1 MTVFNTFWKV
11 VKKNKGII
19 ILYTVLLIAF
29 GGINLK
35 ANTKDL
41 NFVNSKPDILI
52 INHDDGIFSKNLIK
66 YMKSN
71 SNILKIKEDEDSIN
85 DALFYRDVN
94 YVIYIPKNYSNDVEN
109 GMNPQINVKSTKDYN
124 ASLAEM
130 ILNEYIRVQNVYS
143 NLSLD
148 RNSLIN
154 LINSSLEKRSKIKI
168 ESKLDTEKLANVTSY
183 FNFASYSIMAI
194 IIFIICLVLSSFKII
209 SKRTIISSMS
219 YKKYNRMLLLSSL
232 IYSLIVWFIFIL
244 LGIFIFKGS
253 LLTLRGVIYIIN
265 TFIFTFC
272 SLTIAL
278 LISTV
283 VSDKNAINGIVN
295 VISLGSAFLCG
306 AFVPAEYLPDFVL
319 KISHVL
325 PAYWYI
331 NSNNLLKKIEN
342 INIASL
348 EKVFIN
354 FIVLIIFSITF
365 LVINNIFSKR
375 YQKVD

>member
-41 NFVNSKPDILI
+41 NFVNTRPDILI

-130 ILNEYIRVQNVYS
+130 MLNEYIRVQNVYS

-194 IIFIICLVLSSFKII
+194 IIFIICLVLSSFKTI

-253 LLTLRGVIYIIN
+253 LLTLRGLIYIIN